1 MVKQSKPKEIEIES
15 IETPKGTVPTV
26 KGLETVVNAL
36 VGQITPLGEAI
47 KGIHAELSNVRSTL
61 DNALMPLIQ
70 QIGDNLG
77 EFLVILAKINSNI
90 QDALEQIKNAKM
102 EGFEDKQNMLI
113 ELQTILAKILVQ
125 FQTLPVLEQ
134 SIKE

>member
-26 KGLETVVNAL
+26 QGLETVVNAL

-61 DNALMPLIQ
+61 DYFMPLIQ

-90 QDALEQIKNAKM
+90 QDALEQIKKAKI

-113 ELQTILAKILVQ
+113 ELQTILAKLLVQ

-134 SIKE
+134 AIKE